1 MKKSLD
7 GAKIQQPHKK
17 FKTIKTINI
26 SNVIDPGDIMG
37 VKKAKKFK
45 YISSF

>member
-1 MKKSLD
+1 MVPKFSNLK
-7 GAKIQQPHKK
+7 KK

-45 YISSF
+45 YVSSF